1 MKARN
6 RQVGFLEIANVF
18 TRYANFTWGG
28 GTATVSVLHKE
39 IIERRGWL
47 NDGEFS
53 LCFAL
58 ARLIP
63 GTNLLAFCVGIGWMV
78 RRGFGALC
86 ALLAA
91 SVPSALFVLLCTM
104 LFSFWEHDPIVQ
116 AAIQGAVACAVAVTV
131 RTAWV
136 VARPYVLKESRWIS
150 ALIVGSSLVLY
161 WGFQLPAIDILLLC
175 AVVGI
180 VVPGKRA

>member
-1 MKARN
+1 MPARN
-6 RQVGFLEIANVF
+6 KKVGTLEIASIF
-18 TRYANFTWGG
+18 IRYANFTWGG
-28 GTATVSVLHKE
+28 GTATASVLHKE

-47 NDGEFS
+47 NDSEFS
-53 LCFAL
+53 LCFSL

-78 RRGFGALC
+78 RRGSGALC

-91 SVPSALFVLLCTM
+91 SVPSALFILLCTM

-136 VARPYVLKESRWIS
+136 VARPYVLKGSRLTS
-150 ALIVGSSLVLY
+150 ALIAGGSLVLY
-161 WGFQLPAIDILLLC
+161 WGFRLPAIDILLLC
-175 AVVGI
+175 AVIGI
-180 VVPGKRA
+180 VAPGKRA